1 MGNIFRSKELSLIN
15 QEYELENELEGEFEY
30 KAKLGEHEQGE
41 QFLGNILSGLFGEEE
56 GEFEYEQGEHFGIFH
71 RIAKLA
77 RSAAPI
83 LKEVARIAAPI
94 TGKAVGGLLGGPAG
108 AVLGSQLASLAAQD
122 RHVCTAISGCEFH
135 RRPPWQFC

>member
-1 MGNIFRSKELSLIN
+1 MLAN

-71 RIAKLA
+71 LPLHIRRLQ
-77 RSAAPI
+77 RS
-83 LKEVARIAAPI
+83 
-94 TGKAVGGLLGGPAG
+94 
-108 AVLGSQLASLAAQD
+108 
-122 RHVCTAISGCEFH
+122 FH
-135 RRPPWQFC
+135 R